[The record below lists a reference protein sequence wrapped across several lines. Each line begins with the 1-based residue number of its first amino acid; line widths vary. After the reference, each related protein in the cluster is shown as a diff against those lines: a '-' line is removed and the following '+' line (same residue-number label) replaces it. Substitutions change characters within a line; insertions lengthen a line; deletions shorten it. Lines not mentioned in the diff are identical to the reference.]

1 MESRVDG
8 KEIKSERLWQEE
20 KEQRQ
25 GYDEVK
31 IRISMSN
38 RFRITDIRD
47 MMARG
52 RILRTGDVEM
62 DDEIQGQ
69 TAGAKEVR
77 RCGVTW

>member
-1 MESRVDG
+1 M
-8 KEIKSERLWQEE
+8 
-20 KEQRQ
+20 
-25 GYDEVK
+25 K